1 MHLPIIYCENSKTEK
16 IEIYLIYVFSEKK
29 RQPNLKELLKKEFD
43 EQKKKK
49 NIFMIWSLTP
59 FKSILMM
66 HS

>member
-29 RQPNLKELLKKEFD
+29 RQPNLKELMKKEFD

-49 NIFMIWSLTP
+49 LFS
-59 FKSILMM
+59 
-66 HS
+66 